1 MNYRAPMNFPPTP
14 LAFGRPAGAVI
25 QYAYTVADIHAS
37 IRRYVD
43 LFRVGPWFVRGPF
56 TPPLARYRDQPAQMT
71 ITLARAFA
79 GDTMIELIQQ
89 HDDGPSVYR
98 EMIERRGHGFHHFAI
113 GTLHLEQDLDRFA
126 AMNYPVA
133 FEDRV
138 PSGARVVYVDS
149 TADLPGFIEII
160 EMNDAMQQMYTMFH
174 DEALTWDGTDPIR
187 LG

>member
-1 MNYRAPMNFPPTP
+1 MMRTTMNPAAAP
-14 LAFGRPAGAVI
+14 LAFGRPPGSVI
-25 QYAYTVADIHAS
+25 QYAYTVADIDAA
-37 IRRYVD
+37 IGLYVD
-43 LFRVGPWFVRGPF
+43 RFGVGPWFRRGPF
-56 TPPLARYRDQPAQMT
+56 TPPLARYRGQPAEMT

-79 GDTMIELIQQ
+79 GDTMVELIQQ

-98 EMIERRGHGFHHFAI
+98 EMIERRGGHGFHHFAI
-113 GTLHLEQDLDRFA
+113 GTLDLARDLERFA

-133 FEDRV
+133 FEDQV

-160 EMNDAMQQMYTMFH
+160 EMNEAMQRMYATFR
-174 DEALTWDGTDPIR
+174 DAAASWDGNNPVR